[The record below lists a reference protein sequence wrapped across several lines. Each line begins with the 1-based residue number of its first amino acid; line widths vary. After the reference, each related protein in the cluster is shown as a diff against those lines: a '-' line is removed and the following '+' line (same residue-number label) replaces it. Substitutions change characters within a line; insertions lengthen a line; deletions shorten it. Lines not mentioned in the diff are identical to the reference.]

1 MSIKYPETPGLLQ
14 VCLLEVSPGL
24 RYTELRVQVFCCWR
38 PSPSQRAHKLHKAAL
53 WLLPS
58 SLSWL
63 CLPLLTTPGRGSGR
77 RSACTEEHTGRV
89 NTAPIARWGPG
100 CPAVA
105 PLWPRF
111 DSPLS
116 PSCCW
121 SLTRWPGRTWRRP
134 DLARRTRCASPPA
147 HLRLWRRWARRWLPG
162 RRRPPGS
169 AAAWLDANDG

>member
-1 MSIKYPETPGLLQ
+1 MTIEDDVNKVPRNTWTLLQ
-14 VCLLEVSPGL
+14 VYLLEVSPGL

-53 WLLPS
+53 WLLPF

-63 CLPLLTTPGRGSGR
+63 CLPLLATPGRGSGR

-105 PLWPRF
+105 PLWLTSESELLLVS
-111 DSPLS
+111 D
-116 PSCCW
+116 
-121 SLTRWPGRTWRRP
+121 SLTREDLTSSRSRSADTLRFSSCSPSSLKAMSSSLAPRSSPSSRLSCGMAGR
-134 DLARRTRCASPPA
+134 
-147 HLRLWRRWARRWLPG
+147 
-162 RRRPPGS
+162 
-169 AAAWLDANDG
+169 